1 MSILFQFEKL
11 PIQYLDKHYVH
22 KNNIVIILFQAAFPK
37 IVVKPG
43 EDYAH
48 FVTYSFGT
56 TTPLY

>member
-1 MSILFQFEKL
+1 MKSKNYRHE
-11 PIQYLDKHYVH
+11 
-22 KNNIVIILFQAAFPK
+22 NNIVRIFFQAAFPK